1 MTNRT
6 FRDKNQTEPC
16 IPGFEY
22 EDYNKSLAITSEA
35 DLLTTDASGHSVY
48 EPFTDEDYDNIAS
61 RIRQLGKDLGNAIS
75 GIKWAVDKEFPD
87 GTRLY
92 LTISNLNHQM
102 VSFIRYVRKCHR
114 KLIRSIYAEH
124 ISDTGKLYEDHL
136 RKPIEDYS
144 RIITNIKDS
153 SCRCCVDPSVIED
166 ILRGS
171 YFYAGK
177 WFEDHHCNLN
187 DFRELM
193 TIYTQENL
201 DIGLNDSLRLTNC
214 IFEVL
219 VEIRQTRISRSNA
232 ELVIIFDYL
241 QKTYNEQL
249 YDRCTDLEKQ
259 YYPFYRKHRGF
270 FNQSYMKKDST
281 GLRALQTDIKQRYKD
296 LEIVKV
302 WEEYHYDDN
311 LSAEEKENL
320 VYQIVKINP
329 TQDDFHKLFDYQME
343 SVNVQEQLR
352 KRVEYETNGDPMFSV
367 WVDPERLQEYLDPWI
382 RAYIL
387 TQEKWFVVWCLM
399 KYTHSMLREDIDM
412 QRFADRMNLMF
423 NCEKPCKYE
432 SFRKQDSK
440 MNHNHHFSEWL
451 QNDPDY
457 ALAESLNYKL
467 SQKDYFKR
475 QSDIAFQ

>member
-1 MTNRT
+1 MTDRSFWEN
-6 FRDKNQTEPC
+6 NQTEPC
-16 IPGFEY
+16 LPGFEY

-35 DLLTTDASGHSVY
+35 DLLTTDASGQSVY
-48 EPFTDEDYDNIAS
+48 EPFTDEDYDKIEAY
-61 RIRQLGKDLGNAIS
+61 IRRLGEDLGNAIS

-153 SCRCCVDPSVIED
+153 SCRCCVDPSVFDGIFH
-166 ILRGS
+166 G
-171 YFYAGK
+171 FYCNTGK

-187 DFRELM
+187 DFHELM
-193 TIYTQENL
+193 TIYTQEDL
-201 DIGLNDSLRLTNC
+201 DIGLNDTLHLTNSVYK
-214 IFEVL
+214 VL
-219 VEIRQTRISRSNA
+219 AEIRQTRITRSNA
-232 ELVIIFDYL
+232 EQVIIFDYL

-249 YDRCTDLEKQ
+249 YDRCTDLEK
-259 YYPFYRKHRGF
+259 YPFYRKHRGF
-270 FNQSYMKKDST
+270 FNLSCMKMDST

-329 TQDDFHKLFDYQME
+329 TKDDFHKLFDYQME
-343 SVNVQEQLR
+343 SVNVLEQLR

-367 WVDPERLQEYLDPWI
+367 WVDPERLKEYLDPWI
-382 RAYIL
+382 RANIES
-387 TQEKWFVVWCLM
+387 QREWFVVWCLM
-399 KYTHSMLREDIDM
+399 KYTFSMLKEDVDI
-412 QRFADRMNLMF
+412 QRFADRMNQMF
-423 NCEKPCKYE
+423 DWEKSCKYE
-432 SFRKQDSK
+432 SIRKLVNTLS
-440 MNHNHHFSEWL
+440 HNKHFSEWL

-457 ALAESLNYKL
+457 ALASSLDIKL
-467 SQKDYFKR
+467 SKKDYFKR